1 MIYKEEV
8 RDLFTVPQG
17 YDLAHCVSADFNLGG
32 GIAKQFCTH
41 FDMRE
46 RLLNYYG
53 DGVKGAGFVLKM
65 SNVYNLVTKE
75 KVSDRPTYE
84 NLINALTDMKED
96 MVDTGVKKIAMP
108 KIGCGLDGLNWDIV
122 RSIIKEVFKDT
133 DIEILICIREDEK
146 EQEDAEED
154 MKEDEIKQDFLDALQ
169 YALDVFSKK

>member
-17 YDLAHCVSADFNLGG
+17 YDLAHCISADFNLGG

-53 DGVKGAGFVLKM
+53 DGVKGAGFSLKI

-75 KVSDRPTYE
+75 KVSDRPTYK
-84 NLINALTDMKED
+84 NLIDALTDMKEN
-96 MVDTGVKKIAMP
+96 MVDTDAKKVAMP
-108 KIGCGLDGLNWDIV
+108 KIGCGLDGLDWGIV
-122 RSIIKEVFKDT
+122 RAIIKEVFEDT
-133 DIEILICIREDEK
+133 DIEILICIKEEEK
-146 EQEDAEED
+146 ELEED
-154 MKEDEIKQDFLDALQ
+154 TEEDEINQDFLDALQ
-169 YALDVFSKK
+169 FALDVFGKK

>member
-1 MIYKEEV
+1 
-8 RDLFTVPQG
+8 
-17 YDLAHCVSADFNLGG
+17 
-32 GIAKQFCTH
+32 
-41 FDMRE
+41 
-46 RLLNYYG
+46 
-53 DGVKGAGFVLKM
+53 
-65 SNVYNLVTKE
+65 
-75 KVSDRPTYE
+75 
-84 NLINALTDMKED
+84 
-96 MVDTGVKKIAMP
+96 MP